1 MRFKVPGY
9 LKLSSLNLGSTGF
22 RMACCFALAL
32 SFAFAIPG
40 RGIWGPVIMLAGLIF
55 VHELGHFL
63 AAKFMGMPV
72 ETFSLGV
79 GPRVV
84 GFRWRET
91 DVRLSILP
99 LGGYVKLAGFNPEEP
114 GAEDPYGFLKQPTYK
129 RMLFY
134 SGGII
139 ANVITC
145 AALLYF
151 VNVDRVRYP
160 NPTIQVQVQEGSAAD
175 EGGLKTGDELL
186 RVGELVLPEADW
198 NNEVVPYIRKH
209 PGIPVAVQIK
219 RGGELMDF
227 SLTPRPQGQIGILG
241 ITAVPSVSD
250 TPDRPLQFKDFFRAV
265 PRSLQETAVLGG
277 LVVNGFWKL
286 VSFQSSFK
294 ELGGPIA
301 IVKLG
306 SEAAKA
312 GWEVYFFMT
321 AFISMN
327 LAVLNALPIPF
338 LDGGHICILAYE
350 RIRRKDLTI
359 ETKEKILMV
368 GFYFMA
374 ALMVLVVFLDIWRLR
389 Q

>member
-1 MRFKVPGY
+1 MRFKAPGC
-9 LKLSSLNLGSTGF
+9 LKFSSLSLGSTGF
-22 RMACCFALAL
+22 SLACCFTLALA
-32 SFAFAIPG
+32 FAFVLPG

-79 GPRVV
+79 GSRVV

-139 ANVITC
+139 ANVIAC
-145 AALLYF
+145 AALIYF
-151 VNVDRVRYP
+151 VGVDQVRYP
-160 NPTIQVQVQEGSAAD
+160 NPMIQVQVQEGSAAD

-186 RVGELVLPEADW
+186 RVGDLVLPEADW

-209 PGIPVAVQIK
+209 PGVPVVVQIK
-219 RGGELMDF
+219 RDGELMDF
-227 SLTPRPQGQIGILG
+227 YLTPRPQGQIGILG
-241 ITAVPSVSD
+241 IAAIPSVSD
-250 TPDRPLQFKDFFRAV
+250 TPLRPLHFKDFITAV
-265 PRSLQETAVLGG
+265 PQTIRETITLGG

-312 GWEVYFFMT
+312 GWTVYFIMT

-327 LAVLNALPIPF
+327 LAVINALPIPL

-359 ETKEKILMV
+359 ETKEKILTV

-374 ALMVLVVFLDIWRLR
+374 ALMVFVIFLDVWRLR